1 MLHKP
6 DISRVSDRRNEMMLL
21 KPQFRTIIY
30 IAMIWAISDLGYY
43 FLLPQLGVTPEYNE
57 SSLAIALYYSYWV
70 GFCIVLFWPLYAT
83 WQLQSR
89 WQPFE
94 NRLVSVSIW
103 TVFFLGAVAFVGYV
117 MPALPPFVAPKGKV
131 PPELPLA
138 DMWYFSPKS
147 VDILFQQLL
156 VASLVLSL
164 AALETSL
171 VRISIACAALFG
183 ASHLL
188 LLFGGAPVGYV
199 LRFTIAASVF
209 GFIFTYL
216 MLRVRNGLAYS
227 YIAHWSFYAGVIVLS
242 RAAF

>member
-1 MLHKP
+1 M
-6 DISRVSDRRNEMMLL
+6 SLL
-21 KPQFRTIIY
+21 KPQFRPIAY
-30 IAMIWAISDLGYY
+30 IALIWVISDLGYY
-43 FLLPQLGVTPEYNE
+43 FLLPRLGVTPAYNE
-57 SSLAIALYYSYWV
+57 SGLAIALYYSYWV
-70 GFCIVLFWPLYAT
+70 GFSVVLFWPLYAT
-83 WQLQSR
+83 WQIQSR

-103 TVFFLGAVAFVGYV
+103 TVCFLGAVAFVGFV
-117 MPALPPFVAPKGKV
+117 MPALPPFITPEGKL

-138 DMWYFSPKS
+138 DSWYFLPKS
-147 VDILFQQLL
+147 VDVLFQQLL

-171 VRISIACAALFG
+171 MRIAVICAVLFG

-199 LRFTIAASVF
+199 MRFTFAASVF
-209 GFIFTYL
+209 GFVFPYL

-227 YIAHWSFYAGVIVLS
+227 YMVHWSFYAVVIVLS
-242 RAAF
+242 RTAF